1 MKFLKLLYTIYGFTI
16 FILLFLFFLPLLLIP
31 IAFPNRFKIT
41 GIVNRWWAKGLF
53 TFVFLPYKL
62 EMEEKLDPARQ
73 YVFCPNHTSYMDIPA
88 MGINPVN
95 AIFVGKIEIASVPL
109 FGFMYSRLHIT
120 VNRSSIKSKGNAVK
134 LSIDAIDE
142 GKSLVIFPEGGIY
155 SEKPPSL
162 TSFKDGA
169 FRAAIEKQIPI
180 VPVTMPNNWL
190 ILPDEKEML
199 LTRKLIKVIFHKP
212 IETTGMKVEQLDEL
226 KQKVFRVI
234 DNELNKHGYNTRN
247 TG

>member
-1 MKFLKLLYTIYGFTI
+1 
-16 FILLFLFFLPLLLIP
+16 
-31 IAFPNRFKIT
+31 
-41 GIVNRWWAKGLF
+41 
-53 TFVFLPYKL
+53 
-62 EMEEKLDPARQ
+62 
-73 YVFCPNHTSYMDIPA
+73 MDIPA

-134 LSIDAIDE
+134 LSIDAIDD

-155 SEKPPSL
+155 SKKPPIL

-169 FRAAIEKQIPI
+169 FRAAIEKQIAI

-190 ILPDEKEML
+190 ILPDQKEML
-199 LTRKLIKVIFHKP
+199 LTRGQIKVIFHKP
-212 IETTGMKVEQLDEL
+212 IETKGLKIEQVDEL
-226 KQKVFRVI
+226 KEQVFSVI
-234 DNELNKHGYNTRN
+234 DNELKKHGYNTRN